1 MELTLASDQP
11 GEESNKKWGTRDLII
26 KLEELNKELVS
37 IRIKITHWDK
47 GTIHKVN
54 SKEITNNKGTYKI
67 EDKIHIVKVFKTTIQ
82 MLKKEEI
89 EIVIKMKEDN
99 SYRKIRLLKEYKKVE
114 LEDIILK
121 EEILELAY
129 KWITE
134 DRITRIEVRINNIE
148 LKEVKV
154 IKTLETTIS
163 LVNKNRNSKSS
174 NCL

>member
-1 MELTLASDQP
+1 MELTLVLDLP

-26 KLEELNKELVS
+26 RLEELNKEQVS

-67 EDKIHIVKVFKTTIQ
+67 EDKIHIVKVFKTIVQ
-82 MLKKEEI
+82 ILKVEEI
-89 EIVIKMKEDN
+89 EMEIKAKEDN
-99 SYRKIRLLKEYKKVE
+99 TYRKIKLLKEYKKVE
-114 LEDIILK
+114 SEDIILK
-121 EEILELAY
+121 EEIPELVY

-134 DRITRIEVRINNIE
+134 DRIIRREVKINNIE

-154 IKTLETTIS
+154 IKT
-163 LVNKNRNSKSS
+163 
-174 NCL
+174 